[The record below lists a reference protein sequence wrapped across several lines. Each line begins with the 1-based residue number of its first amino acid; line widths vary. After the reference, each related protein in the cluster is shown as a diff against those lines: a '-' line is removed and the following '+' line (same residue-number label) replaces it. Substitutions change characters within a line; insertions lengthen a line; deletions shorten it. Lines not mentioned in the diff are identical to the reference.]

1 MESRAGQPPTAREWW
16 TGDQAES
23 AAAAV
28 ARRGRRRGLGPA
40 AAATATAQRRQWHER
55 VASRSGPALDRA
67 GRAAHAPRS
76 HGAHAP
82 RHAGGS
88 EGLVTGI
95 LPVVTA
101 LLVVQGAEVTA
112 SVDRTHLR
120 VGEELMLTIRAHTR
134 TADPVDI
141 MLPPLNGFA
150 IVGSRDMTE
159 VAISGGAG
167 SMRTTVRELTL
178 RAQQAGALL
187 IGPVRARQGASVVAT
202 DPILV
207 TIDSA
212 ADRTTS
218 TLSPLARSLLE
229 NTPAPVSRRTDRV
242 ALTMLVPSDTVFAGQ
257 QVDLIAAA
265 WIPRELGERMRRPP
279 LLTLTTPEGVW
290 AYPTATSSGAAFSR
304 QVNGHRMDLFIAHQ
318 VVFPLA
324 SGRLIVPPASV
335 EYALPVTFS
344 FFSREERYTL
354 RSDSIGIAVL
364 PLPPANLP
372 TNVVGEKLSL
382 DLQIDPTSSR
392 VGEPVDAS
400 ITISGFGNVA
410 LWPPPE
416 PGLKWPTG
424 FRVYPA
430 QTEMRLATEAGR
442 IAGSKTFHFLAVPD
456 SSGNVVLPEV
466 RYPYFDATA
475 GRYEVATAAARALA
489 VAPGAE
495 PRAARVLP
503 PLLPPRGELPA
514 DSLSRRFGWQGWL
527 ALLLVPPVLAW
538 VASRRWRRAPAAAVV
553 TSGPELTPL
562 GRLEREFLA
571 VLSSHVSDP
580 FARDGD
586 GLAQALRAAGVESA
600 VADHVRRVRDRLRA
614 ARYGPRGLGDAAELG
629 AEIEQVLRVLG
640 ADGSVGA
647 RRPHPIVTTL
657 VLMAIVGAQHAAPLH
672 SQTAR
677 TPSAEALFEAGALRA
692 ATDSFAARAA
702 REPRDPAHWYNLGA
716 TLYRAGADGKATA
729 AWIRAARLA
738 PREPVIR
745 RALLLLPAP
754 DPVSA
759 QLLQVGWAT
768 PAEWGLVGA
777 AGWLLLWLV
786 VAFGGRRGA
795 VLAVFAAVASA
806 ALVLGAIEWRRRD
819 QAIAVVIAETAP
831 VRAAPYG
838 GASAAAAVP
847 AGGAVLM
854 IRSYGAWVEVYRT
867 DGIHGWVLGGEI
879 SGL

>member
-1 MESRAGQPPTAREWW
+1 MI
-16 TGDQAES
+16 
-23 AAAAV
+23 
-28 ARRGRRRGLGPA
+28 
-40 AAATATAQRRQWHER
+40 
-55 VASRSGPALDRA
+55 
-67 GRAAHAPRS
+67 
-76 HGAHAP
+76 
-82 RHAGGS
+82 
-88 EGLVTGI
+88 GI
-95 LPVVTA
+95 LPVCAA

-134 TADPVDI
+134 AADPVDI

-159 VAISGGAG
+159 VAFSGGSG
-167 SMRTTVRELTL
+167 SMRTTIRELQL
-178 RAQQAGALL
+178 RAQQSGALL
-187 IGPVRARQGASVVAT
+187 IGPVRARQGGSIVAT

-207 TIDSA
+207 TVDSA
-212 ADRTTS
+212 ADRMTA

-229 NTPAPVSRRTDRV
+229 STPAPVSRRSDRV

-279 LLTLTTPEGVW
+279 LLTLATPEGVW
-290 AYPTATSSGAAFSR
+290 AYPTATSSGAALSR
-304 QVNGHRMDLFIAHQ
+304 QVNGRWMDLFIAHQ

-324 SGRLIVPPASV
+324 AGRLAVPPASV

-354 RSDSIGIAVL
+354 RSDSIAITVL
-364 PLPPANLP
+364 PLPPANPP

-382 DLQIDPTSSR
+382 DLQMDPTSMR
-392 VGEPVDAS
+392 VGEPVDAA
-400 ITISGFGNVA
+400 ITISGVGNVA
-410 LWPPPE
+410 LWPPPD
-416 PGLKWPTG
+416 PGLRWPTG
-424 FRVYPA
+424 FRSYPA

-442 IAGSKTFHFLAVPD
+442 IAGTKTFHFLAVPD
-456 SSGNVVLPEV
+456 SSGNFVLPEV

-475 GRYEVATAAARALA
+475 GRYEVVTAPARALA
-489 VAPGAE
+489 IAPGAE

-503 PLLPPRGELPA
+503 PLLPARGEQLA
-514 DSLSRRFGWQGWL
+514 DRLSGQLEWRGWL
-527 ALLLVPPVLAW
+527 ALLLVPPLIAW
-538 VASRRWRRAPAAAVV
+538 AASRRRRRRVPAIAAA
-553 TSGPELTPL
+553 TPGLALTPL

-586 GLAQALRAAGVESA
+586 GLARALRAAGVDSA
-600 VADHVRRVRDRLRA
+600 VADHVKRLRDRLRA
-614 ARYGPRGLGDAAELG
+614 ARYGPRGLGDSAELA

-640 ADGSVGA
+640 AERSGVV
-647 RRPHPIVTTL
+647 RRPHGTMAVIAML
-657 VLMAIVGAQHAAPLH
+657 VLIGGSLGAQ
-672 SQTAR
+672 QTQ

-692 ATDSFAARAA
+692 AADSFAARAA

-738 PREPVIR
+738 PRDPAIR
-745 RALLLLPAP
+745 RALRLLPAP
-754 DPVSA
+754 DPVTE
-759 QLLQVGWAT
+759 QMLTVGWAT
-768 PAEWGLVGA
+768 PVEWALV
-777 AGWLLLWLV
+777 AGIGWVLLWLT
-786 VAFGGRRGA
+786 VAVGGRRRV
-795 VLAVFAAVASA
+795 VLALFAAVA
-806 ALVLGAIEWRRRD
+806 LGATILGALEWRRRD
-819 QAIAVVIAETAP
+819 QPLAVVIADAAP

-838 GASAAAAVP
+838 GASAAATVQ
-847 AGGAVLM
+847 AGGALLVG
-854 IRSYGAWVEVYRT
+854 RGYGPWVEVHRS

-879 SGL
+879 AGL

>member
-1 MESRAGQPPTAREWW
+1 
-16 TGDQAES
+16 
-23 AAAAV
+23 
-28 ARRGRRRGLGPA
+28 
-40 AAATATAQRRQWHER
+40 
-55 VASRSGPALDRA
+55 
-67 GRAAHAPRS
+67 
-76 HGAHAP
+76 
-82 RHAGGS
+82 
-88 EGLVTGI
+88 VTGI
-95 LPVVTA
+95 LPVITA
-101 LLVVQGAEVTA
+101 LFVMQGAEVTA

-120 VGEELMLTIRAHTR
+120 VGEELMLTIRARTR

-167 SMRTTVRELTL
+167 SIRTTVRELQL
-178 RAQQAGALL
+178 RAQQPGALL
-187 IGPVRARQGASVVAT
+187 IGPVRARQGSSVVAT

-212 ADRTTS
+212 ADRMTS

-229 NTPAPVSRRTDRV
+229 STPAPVSRRADRV
-242 ALTMLVPSDTVFAGQ
+242 ALTVLVPSDTVFAGQ

-279 LLTLTTPEGVW
+279 LLTLATPEGVW
-290 AYPTATSSGAAFSR
+290 AYPTAPSSGVALSR
-304 QVNGHRMDLFIAHQ
+304 QVSGRWMDLFIAHQ

-324 SGRLIVPPASV
+324 AGRLIVPPASV

-354 RSDSIGIAVL
+354 RSDSIAIAVL
-364 PLPPANLP
+364 PLPPGNAAP
-372 TNVVGEKLSL
+372 NVVGEKLGL
-382 DLQIDPTSSR
+382 AVQIDPMTTR
-392 VGEPVDAS
+392 VGEPVEAS
-400 ITISGFGNVA
+400 ITISGIGNVA

-416 PGLKWPTG
+416 PALRWPTG

-430 QTEMRLATEAGR
+430 QTEMRLATDAGR

-456 SSGNVVLPEV
+456 SSGNFVLPEV
-466 RYPYFDATA
+466 RYPYFDAAA
-475 GRYEVATAAARALA
+475 GRYEVATAPPRALA

-503 PLLPPRGELPA
+503 PLLPARGQVPA
-514 DSLSRRFGWQGWL
+514 DSLSHRFGWQGWL
-527 ALLLVPPVLAW
+527 TLLLVPPLIAW
-538 VASRRWRRAPAAAVV
+538 VASRRWRRASAGSVVPAGG
-553 TSGPELTPL
+553 SPELTPL

-586 GLAQALRAAGVESA
+586 GLAQALRAAGVDSA
-600 VADHVRRVRDRLRA
+600 VADHVKRLRDRLRA

-640 ADGSVGA
+640 ADKSGGV
-647 RRPHPIVTTL
+647 RRPHTIVTAILLLTG
-657 VLMAIVGAQHAAPLH
+657 IVGAQHTAPLH
-672 SQTAR
+672 AQTPSPQAQ

-692 ATDSFAARAA
+692 AADSFAARAA

-716 TLYRAGADGKATA
+716 TLYRAGADGKAIA

-738 PREPVIR
+738 PRDPAIR
-745 RALLLLPAP
+745 RALRLLPAP
-754 DPVSA
+754 DPVTER
-759 QLLQVGWAT
+759 LLQVGWGT
-768 PAEWGLVGA
+768 PAEWGLVAA
-777 AGWLLLWLV
+777 AGWVLLWLT
-786 VAFGGRRGA
+786 VAVGGRRRVVLVVFGA
-795 VLAVFAAVASA
+795 VAIGAS
-806 ALVLGAIEWRRRD
+806 LLGVIEWRRRD
-819 QAIAVVIAETAP
+819 QPVAVVIADAAP
-831 VRAAPYG
+831 VRTAPYG
-838 GASAAAAVP
+838 GASAAATVP
-847 AGGAVLM
+847 AGGALLVG
-854 IRSYGAWVEVYRT
+854 RGYGPWVEVHRT

-879 SGL
+879 AGL

>member
-1 MESRAGQPPTAREWW
+1 MS
-16 TGDQAES
+16 
-23 AAAAV
+23 
-28 ARRGRRRGLGPA
+28 
-40 AAATATAQRRQWHER
+40 
-55 VASRSGPALDRA
+55 
-67 GRAAHAPRS
+67 
-76 HGAHAP
+76 
-82 RHAGGS
+82 
-88 EGLVTGI
+88 GI
-95 LPVVTA
+95 LPVLTA
-101 LLVVQGAEVTA
+101 LLLMQGAEVTA

-134 TADPVDI
+134 AADPVEI

-159 VAISGGAG
+159 VAISGGSG
-167 SMRTTVRELTL
+167 SIRTTVRELQL
-178 RAQQAGALL
+178 RAQQPGALL

-229 NTPAPVSRRTDRV
+229 STPAPVSRRSDRV
-242 ALTMLVPSDTVFAGQ
+242 ALTVLVPSDTVFAGQ

-279 LLTLTTPEGVW
+279 LLTLVSPEGVW
-290 AYPTATSSGAAFSR
+290 AYPTAPSSGAALSR
-304 QVNGHRMDLFIAHQ
+304 QVNGRWIDLFIAHQ

-324 SGRLIVPPASV
+324 AGRVIVPPASV

-354 RSDSIGIAVL
+354 RSDSIAITVL
-364 PLPPANLP
+364 PLPPANP
-372 TNVVGEKLSL
+372 ATNVVGEKLSL
-382 DLQIDPTSSR
+382 DLQIDPTSTR

-400 ITISGFGNVA
+400 ITLNGVGNVA

-442 IAGSKTFHFLAVPD
+442 IAGTKTFHFLAVPD
-456 SSGNVVLPEV
+456 SSGNFVLPEV

-475 GRYEVATAAARALA
+475 GRYEVATAGPRALA

-503 PLLPPRGELPA
+503 PLLPARGELPA
-514 DSLSRRFGWQGWL
+514 DSLSLRFGWQGWV
-527 ALLLVPPVLAW
+527 ALLLLPPLVAW
-538 VASRRWRRAPAAAVV
+538 VASRRWRRAAAPMV

-586 GLAQALRAAGVESA
+586 GLAQALRAAGVDSA
-600 VADHVRRVRDRLRA
+600 VADHVKRLRDRLRA

-640 ADGSVGA
+640 AEKSGTA
-647 RRPHPIVTTL
+647 RRPHATVTTIL
-657 VLMAIVGAQHAAPLH
+657 LLTAGMVGAHHVALLHA
-672 SQTAR
+672 QTASPQTQ

-692 ATDSFAARAA
+692 AADSFAARAA
-702 REPRDPAHWYNLGA
+702 HQPRDPAHWYNLGA

-738 PREPVIR
+738 PRDPAIR
-745 RALLLLPAP
+745 RALQLLPPP
-754 DPVSA
+754 DPVTE
-759 QLLQVGWAT
+759 LMLRVGWAT
-768 PAEWGLVGA
+768 PAEWGFVAAVG
-777 AGWLLLWLV
+777 WVLLWLTIAV
-786 VAFGGRRGA
+786 GGRRRV
-795 VLAVFAAVASA
+795 VLALFAAVAIGA
-806 ALVLGAIEWRRRD
+806 ALLGALEWRRRD
-819 QAIAVVIAETAP
+819 QPLAVVIADAAP

-838 GASAAAAVP
+838 GASAAATVQ
-847 AGGAVLM
+847 AGGALLVG
-854 IRSYGAWVEVYRT
+854 RGYGPWVEVHRS

-879 SGL
+879 AGL

>member
-1 MESRAGQPPTAREWW
+1 
-16 TGDQAES
+16 
-23 AAAAV
+23 
-28 ARRGRRRGLGPA
+28 
-40 AAATATAQRRQWHER
+40 
-55 VASRSGPALDRA
+55 
-67 GRAAHAPRS
+67 
-76 HGAHAP
+76 
-82 RHAGGS
+82 
-88 EGLVTGI
+88 VTGI
-95 LPVVTA
+95 LPVISA
-101 LLVVQGAEVTA
+101 LLVMQGAEVTA
-112 SVDRTHLR
+112 TVDRTHLR
-120 VGEELMLTIRAHTR
+120 VGEELLLTIRAQTR
-134 TADPVDI
+134 AADPVDI

-159 VAISGGAG
+159 VAISGASG
-167 SMRTTVRELTL
+167 SIRTTVRELQL

-207 TIDSA
+207 TVDSA

-229 NTPAPVSRRTDRV
+229 TTPAPVSRRADRV

-265 WIPRELGERMRRPP
+265 WIPRDLGERMRRQP
-279 LLTLTTPEGVW
+279 LLTLESPEGVW
-290 AYPTATSSGAAFSR
+290 AYPTATSSGVALSR
-304 QVNGHRMDLFIAHQ
+304 QVNGRWMDLFIAHQ

-324 SGRLIVPPASV
+324 AGRLIVPPASV

-354 RSDSIGIAVL
+354 RSDSIAITVL
-364 PLPPANLP
+364 PLPSANPA

-382 DLQIDPTSSR
+382 DLQIDQTSTR
-392 VGEPVDAS
+392 VGEPVEAS
-400 ITISGFGNVA
+400 ITISGIGNVA

-416 PGLKWPTG
+416 PGLRWPTG
-424 FRVYPA
+424 FRSYPA
-430 QTEMRLATEAGR
+430 QTEMRLEPDAGR

-456 SSGNVVLPEV
+456 SSGNFVLPEV
-466 RYPYFDATA
+466 RYPYFNATA
-475 GRYEVATAAARALA
+475 GRYEVATAGPRALA

-503 PLLPPRGELPA
+503 PLLPARGELPV
-514 DSLSRRFGWQGWL
+514 DTLTRQFGWQGWL
-527 ALLLVPPVLAW
+527 ALLLVPPFIAW
-538 VASRRWRRAPAAAVV
+538 IASRRWRRAPAAAVV
-553 TSGPELTPL
+553 SPGPELTPL

-586 GLAQALRAAGVESA
+586 GLAQALRASGVDSA
-600 VADHVRRVRDRLRA
+600 VADHVKRLRDRLRA

-640 ADGSVGA
+640 ATADAHAHPGG
-647 RRPHPIVTTL
+647 RRPRPTFAALLVIGIGFVT
-657 VLMAIVGAQHAAPLH
+657 VQSPAP
-672 SQTAR
+672 QTS
-677 TPSAEALFEAGALRA
+677 SAEALFEAGALRA
-692 ATDSFAARAA
+692 AADSFAARAA
-702 REPRDPAHWYNLGA
+702 RDPRDPAHWYNLGA

-738 PREPVIR
+738 PRDPAIR

-754 DPVSA
+754 DPVTER
-759 QLLQVGWAT
+759 LLSVGWAT
-768 PAEWGLVGA
+768 PAEWGLVA
-777 AGWLLLWLV
+777 AGGWVLLWLAVAVGSRRRV
-786 VAFGGRRGA
+786 VLALFGA
-795 VLAVFAAVASA
+795 VAIAASVFG
-806 ALVLGAIEWRRRD
+806 VLEWRRRD
-819 QAIAVVIAETAP
+819 QPVAVVVADAAP

-838 GASAAAAVP
+838 GASAAATVP
-847 AGGAVLM
+847 AGGALLVG
-854 IRSYGAWVEVYRT
+854 RGYGPWVEVHRS

-879 SGL
+879 AGL